1 MAEQRDF
8 TAVDW
13 ALFGLVALPELF
25 DLVFPFLIA
34 PVYGKMFADFGG
46 VLPVVTRLALTRW
59 FPFVVGMPAFLP
71 LALALDARR
80 ALGERRV
87 LLVVGLI
94 VAVAGAG
101 LLVFAMYSPIWQL
114 TNSIDASNKL

>member
-1 MAEQRDF
+1 MAEQREF

-25 DLVFPFLIA
+25 DMVFPFLIA
-34 PVYGKMFADFGG
+34 PVYAKMFADFGSAA
-46 VLPVVTRLALTRW
+46 LPWVTRLALTKW

-87 LLVVGLI
+87 LLLVGLI
-94 VAVAGAG
+94 VALAGAG
-101 LLVFAMYSPIWQL
+101 LLVFAMYSPIFEL
-114 TNSIDASNKL
+114 AAAVK